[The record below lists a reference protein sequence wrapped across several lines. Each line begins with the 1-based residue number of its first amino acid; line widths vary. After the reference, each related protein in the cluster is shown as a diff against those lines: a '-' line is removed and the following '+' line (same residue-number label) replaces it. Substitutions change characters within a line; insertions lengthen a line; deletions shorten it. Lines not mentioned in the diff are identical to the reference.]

1 MKITKL
7 SSSTI
12 IIEDDQTKVLCDPW
26 IENGEY
32 YGSWY
37 LSNEINIKDAYLK
50 MNTCDAIYISHIHPD
65 HLSEKTMSKLKIKD
79 KKIFIHSYVSKFL
92 KRKLESMGF
101 ANIIELEHGKKY
113 TIKKNTKITIYA
125 ADNCNPKIC
134 RKFYACN
141 NGESTD
147 IKNSN
152 QIDSCMVLQNE
163 KYNVVNLNDCMYPM
177 MLETIKKIKYDFNK
191 IDLLLVNYNSAHS
204 YPQCIDNYSVN
215 EKKKISKEIKKLT
228 LKKATN
234 FINDFNPNFFIPF
247 AGEYV
252 LSGKLY
258 KLNKYAGMNSQDEC
272 YKFFK
277 NSNYSKKL
285 VMLNYGNSFNLERPI
300 KPDYISNYLN
310 KNKKYIKKISQS
322 IFQYERI
329 PTPSAEKIEHLI
341 DKSFK
346 KFKER
351 LIFDNIFFQEKIFI
365 KYFRKYARIDLKNY
379 TLKFMKKKH
388 MGGGEQDY
396 YVLSLDERLLQ
407 RLLQGPRFAHWN
419 NADIGSHIRYYRS
432 NPKKFNYRLG
442 NYLSFFHS

>member
-7 SSSTI
+7 SSSTV
-12 IIEDDQTKVLCDPW
+12 IIEDDKTKVLCDPW
-26 IENGEY
+26 VENGEY

-50 MNTCDAIYISHIHPD
+50 MNACDAIYISHIHPD

-79 KKIFIHSYVSKFL
+79 KKIFIHSYASKFL
-92 KRKLESMGF
+92 KRKLESMRF
-101 ANIIELEHGKKY
+101 VNIIELDHGKKY
-113 TIKKNTKITIYA
+113 SINENTKITIYA

-147 IKNSN
+147 IKRSN

-163 KYNVVNLNDCMYPM
+163 KYNIVNLNDCMYPM
-177 MLETIKKIKYDFNK
+177 MLETIKKIKNDFNK

-234 FINDFNPNFFIPF
+234 FINDFSPNFFIPF

-277 NSNYSKKL
+277 NSNYSKRL
-285 VMLNYGNSFNLERPI
+285 VMLNYGKSFDLERPI
-300 KPDYISNYLN
+300 KPDYILNCLN
-310 KNKKYIKKISQS
+310 KNRKYIKKISKS
-322 IFQYERI
+322 IFSYERI

-341 DKSFK
+341 GKSFK

-351 LIFDNIFFQEKIFI
+351 LISSNIFFKEKIFI
-365 KYFRKYARIDLKNY
+365 KYFRKYAQIDLKNY
-379 TLKFMKKKH
+379 TLKFIKKNIWGR
-388 MGGGEQDY
+388 GGGRQDRPIKPDY
-396 YVLSLDERLLQ
+396 ILNCLNKNRNY
-407 RLLQGPRFAHWN
+407 
-419 NADIGSHIRYYRS
+419 I
-432 NPKKFNYRLG
+432 KKISKSIFLA
-442 NYLSFFHS
+442 